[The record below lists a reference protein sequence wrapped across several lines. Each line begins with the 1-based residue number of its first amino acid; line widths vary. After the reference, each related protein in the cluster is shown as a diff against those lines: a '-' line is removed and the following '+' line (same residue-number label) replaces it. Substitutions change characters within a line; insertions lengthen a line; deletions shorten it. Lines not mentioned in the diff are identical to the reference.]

1 MSIEVPDE
9 LHRRAKAAA
18 QQSDVS
24 LREYVIA
31 ALELATKA
39 SNADRRHDS
48 LLNATRPST
57 CQPVGAFI

>member
-18 QQSDVS
+18 QQSGVS

-39 SNADRRHDS
+39 SERGE
-48 LLNATRPST
+48 ATR
-57 CQPVGAFI
+57 

>member
-1 MSIEVPDE
+1 MRGTVRINVEVPDE

-18 QQSDVS
+18 ASSGVS

-39 SNADRRHDS
+39 SGGRTKR
-48 LLNATRPST
+48 
-57 CQPVGAFI
+57 